1 VKEANHIWAALA
13 HENWLVGGASRGHI
27 LHGHQDLI
35 DAGDVF
41 LYLRDVMLKDSH
53 LNAFSTSQALHDGT
67 ILVSDVLLDHILEGL
82 NLVDS
87 VI

>member
-1 VKEANHIWAALA
+1 VKEPNHIWAALT
-13 HENWLVGGASRGHI
+13 HENWLVRGTSCGNI
-27 LHGHQDLI
+27 FHGHQDLI
-35 DAGDVF
+35 DAGNVF
-41 LYLRDVMLKDSH
+41 LHFSDIMLENSH
-53 LNAFSTSQALHDGT
+53 LNTFSTPQALHDST

>member
-13 HENWLVGGASRGHI
+13 HENWLVRGATCSHI

-41 LYLRDVMLKDSH
+41 LDLSDVMLKDSH